1 MNNLEDQFDL
11 IFTLSEEGVYIYL
24 IKTYYEQF

>member
-11 IFTLSEEGVYIYL
+11 TFTSEEGVYIYL
-24 IKTYYEQF
+24 IKTYYDRF